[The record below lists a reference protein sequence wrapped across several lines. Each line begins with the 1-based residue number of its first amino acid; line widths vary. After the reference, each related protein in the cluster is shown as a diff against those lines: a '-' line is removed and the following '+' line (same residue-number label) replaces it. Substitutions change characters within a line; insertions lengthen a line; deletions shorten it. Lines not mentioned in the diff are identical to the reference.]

1 MSQATDRGGGEA
13 DVPSPTASPTEPDLS
28 KDEIFEIL
36 SNRRRRYALH
46 CLKQQN
52 QGVALG
58 EVSEQVAAWE
68 TDKTV
73 RDVDTAERKRVYTS
87 LQQCHLPQMDKKGV
101 VNFEREEGVIELGEA
116 AEDVDVYMEV
126 TDEYDLPWSFYY
138 LGLGCIGTVLVTL
151 SWLGFE
157 PFAAVPDTGWVAF
170 VLTALLI
177 SASVHTAL
185 TRKMRL
191 GRDGKPPEKRV

>member
-1 MSQATDRGGGEA
+1 MSRATERGGAGP
-13 DVPSPTASPTEPDLS
+13 DVSNSTVSPDEPSLS
-28 KDEIFEIL
+28 QDEIFEIL

-52 QGVALG
+52 EEVALG

-68 TDKTV
+68 TGKTV
-73 RDVDTAERKRVYTS
+73 SDVDTTERKRVYTS
-87 LQQCHLPQMDKKGV
+87 LQQCHLPQMDEKGV
-101 VNFEREEGVIELGEA
+101 VDFEQEEGVIELGEA

-170 VLTALLI
+170 VLTALLL
-177 SASVHTAL
+177 SASVHTSL

-191 GRDGKPPEKRV
+191 GRDGEPPEKRV

>member
-1 MSQATDRGGGEA
+1 MSQATGPGGSGP
-13 DVPSPTASPTEPDLS
+13 DKMSSTASPTEPDLS
-28 KDEIFEIL
+28 QDEIFEIL
-36 SNRRRRYALH
+36 SNRRRRYVLH
-46 CLKQQN
+46 CLKQHN
-52 QGVALG
+52 DGVQLG

-101 VNFEREEGVIELGEA
+101 VNFEQEQGIIELGEA

-126 TDEYDLPWSFYY
+126 TKRFDLPWSFYY
-138 LGLGCIGTVLVTL
+138 LALGCIGTVLVTL

-157 PFAAVPDTGWVAF
+157 PFATVPDAGWVAF
-170 VLTALLI
+170 VLTALLV
-177 SASVHTAL
+177 SASVHTTL

-191 GRDGKPPEKRV
+191 GRDGKPPNKGV